1 MKKNWLLIV
10 FFVQYIVH
18 SQYHE
23 IGLFIGGANYVGD
36 VGSSSYVYPEN
47 PALGLI
53 YKWNRTTR
61 YSFRANFMYTS
72 VDKSDYNPHDFARFM
87 RRYRFENSILEF
99 SAGSEI
105 NFFDFNLHGSDNLF
119 TPYLF
124 LGVGYIKYD
133 LFYHDPKTFEN
144 IEYAKGSNI
153 SLPIIIGFKTNVSP
167 IIILG
172 LEIGVRYTFSDNLD
186 GSLPKSDSG
195 VPNGNEFGNINNND
209 WYVFTGLTISF
220 TFGDLPCYCKE

>member
-1 MKKNWLLIV
+1 MKKNWLLVVV
-10 FFVQYIVH
+10 FFAQYIVH

-36 VGSSSYVYPEN
+36 VGSSNYIYPEN
-47 PALGLI
+47 PALGII

-61 YSFRANFMYTS
+61 YSLRANFMYTS
-72 VDKSDYNPHDFARFM
+72 IDKSDYNPNDFARFM
-87 RRYRFENSILEF
+87 RQYRFENSILEF
-99 SAGSEI
+99 SAGTEI
-105 NFFDFNLHGSDNLF
+105 NFFDFNLHGSDKLF

-153 SLPIIIGFKTNVSP
+153 SLPIIIGLKANVSP
-167 IIILG
+167 VVILG
-172 LEIGVRYTFSDNLD
+172 IEIGARYTFSDNID
-186 GSLPKSDSG
+186 GSHPKSDSG
-195 VPNGNEFGNINNND
+195 VPHGNEFGNINNTVS
-209 WYVFTGLTISF
+209 YTHLT
-220 TFGDLPCYCKE
+220 LPTIYSV